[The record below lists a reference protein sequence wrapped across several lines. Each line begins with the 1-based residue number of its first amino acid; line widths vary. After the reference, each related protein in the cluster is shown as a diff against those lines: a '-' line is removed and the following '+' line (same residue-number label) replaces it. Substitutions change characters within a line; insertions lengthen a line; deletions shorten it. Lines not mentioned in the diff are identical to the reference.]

1 MTNRDKSAPFNFGYV
16 ASEVVIYPPA
26 ASAYPLKS
34 RNRQF
39 NEMFFNEVTI
49 KNMNA
54 ISGNENLEMVS
65 DGIAGSTYGVTLS
78 PKFSFVD
85 TNLNINLNKT
95 EWSESQGS
103 ESILAT
109 SGAAISDLTAKY
121 WHNSWMPTNSIFTS
135 SAQDPKSGQIAWS
148 NIPEYYYGANEK
160 TIIKDKPVINN
171 FLNSLNPKF
180 LIFPKKIVSPNPEK
194 ENSSELDVSFI
205 GNSNTY
211 NGDFI
216 KNIPEE
222 ILNTVSSSDQVV
234 DSQKQFPGAKDGDK
248 FRIIKNIPPGVHC
261 GLRKQFENFHGQ
273 DFVYTFEKLSFDHA
287 LPNNSV
293 KDGVNFYFNL
303 SGEHAA
309 IDPVGILG
317 SELLSLDG
325 TDVGK
330 NYGISNIYDSKSKT
344 WSNNGFYLGNQPYI
358 VLELPNQSP
367 NTINEYDNLYIIVP
381 KNGNVIAVNCS
392 KKIRQLTIPSQE
404 DPDIF
409 VKYIVKPSFRMS
421 KIIYDFGFSG
431 SELLSQ
437 QNFSIKIQHLMGSL
451 QISFSGGRSYIVSEE
466 SYNANTLSEDVF
478 LQGTE
483 DGSLLIEIDQENE
496 SSFIPEKDGIMLH
509 GRPRIFWGNSQ
520 YAVNASPIEYHSE
533 AIIKPN
539 YPIPIL
545 GRFGSTETDDGN
557 GGKIDDGGQA
567 EAKKNLFLLL
577 RNRIDPSSHDD
588 GFLDER
594 ITSHFED
601 LRKFVFKNQSLIY
614 GEIFEGELVETDSV
628 IMPARFSNYVPGCCL
643 GRNDPISGS
652 GISRFKY
659 DYFDSL
665 SSNAKASGGIKI
677 SQSEVKKR
685 GINSESNLDN
695 FSFGTFVQ
703 FTLNSG
709 PIGLLHPFFPNKD
722 KYFGSF
728 IRPVMF
734 GYSSLVKEDN
744 SPAVSVSPKN
754 IANLVH
760 TYRDS
765 WTREGNSFIRHTAS
779 LTLYIPKDLSMRDLV
794 SGRRVNSSASR
805 TTRFGESV
813 EFSSDVRKFIMSLQD
828 KAFYIRVYLGRFLNN
843 TEDDDSS
850 YVYDI
855 FHPDFDGGCTNLI
868 GGQSSS
874 SEFKYLAFTGIC
886 NQVNFTMKPS
896 HIEVSMELEDYCRIL
911 EDTKFLNPPFYDA
924 VRDYD
929 AIYDV
934 LSCAG
939 LREGSGTSNGFLPM
953 DFMKYMVSQDVKSA
967 DRKYMNFND
976 RTVVYAN
983 YVLPGNYDP
992 LNNPKFKP
1000 NFGDDYLSF
1009 IKYIAN
1015 ISGKTFY
1022 FDNAGIAR
1030 FEISPDEIEY
1040 FSNNNST
1047 SSGASSDSQ
1056 SSADP
1061 PIKFQHID
1069 PQNEIHD
1076 FYTSVDYNKFADT
1089 GKFRIWNVIVTDSF
1103 QFNKK
1108 VSDIFNE
1115 IRVVTT
1121 TPDMKLLLAGHLNVN
1136 SIYDPSS
1143 PGFLGYRKMFLQKDG
1158 VFGSKVALQK
1168 IVNRYTMFFNPPL
1181 FCSFSVPGRNG
1192 VMPNQYFRLHYGSSF
1207 KRGEDGK
1214 VETEDNGNPVIE
1226 PLFILGIITEVSS
1239 EIDKKTNRWSTR
1251 ISGRYMYTGE
1261 TIDFSSGEDTTL
1273 SVTT

>member
-1 MTNRDKSAPFNFGYV
+1 MINRGKSAPFNFGYV
-16 ASEVVIYPPA
+16 TSEVVIYPT
-26 ASAYPLKS
+26 ASNSYPLKS

-54 ISGNENLEMVS
+54 VSGKENMEMVS
-65 DGIAGSTYGVTLS
+65 DGVAGSSYGVTLS

-85 TNLNINLNKT
+85 TNFNTNINNT
-95 EWSESQGS
+95 EWNKSQGINS
-103 ESILAT
+103 VLTT
-109 SGAAISDLTAKY
+109 SGGAISDLSAKY
-121 WHNSWMPTNSIFTS
+121 WHNSWMPTNSMFTS
-135 SAQDPKSGQIAWS
+135 SFQDSVSGQITWS
-148 NIPEYYYGANEK
+148 NIPEYYYGANVK

-180 LIFPKKIVSPNPEK
+180 LIFPKKIVSANPEK
-194 ENSSELDVSFI
+194 ENSSELDISFI

-222 ILNTVSSSDQVV
+222 ILNAVSSGEQIVGFK
-234 DSQKQFPGAKDGDK
+234 KQFPGAKDGDK
-248 FRIIKNIPPGVHC
+248 FRLIKNVPPGVHC

-293 KDGVNFYFNL
+293 NNGINFYFNL
-303 SGEHAA
+303 SDEHSA
-309 IDPVGILG
+309 IDPVGVSDL
-317 SELLSLDG
+317 ELLSIDG
-325 TDVGK
+325 IDIGR
-330 NYGISNIYDSKSKT
+330 NYGISNSYDYKSKT
-344 WSNNGFYLGNQPYI
+344 WSNNGFYIGNQPYI

-367 NTINEYDNLYIIVP
+367 NNINEYDNLYIIVP

-392 KKIRQLTIPSQE
+392 KKIRQISVPSKD
-404 DPDIF
+404 DPGVF
-409 VKYIVKPSFRMS
+409 FKYVIKPSFRMS

-466 SYNANTLSEDVF
+466 SYNIRALDQSLFEQ
-478 LQGTE
+478 LQ
-483 DGSLLIEIDQENE
+483 DSDSFIYKIDQTNE
-496 SSFIPEKDGIMLH
+496 SNFIPEKDGIMLH
-509 GRPRIFWGNSQ
+509 GRPRVFWGNSQ
-520 YAVNASPIEYHSE
+520 YAVNVSPIEYNSQ
-533 AIIKPN
+533 AKIKPN
-539 YPIPIL
+539 YPISIL
-545 GRFGSTETDDGN
+545 GRFGSTEVSDGN
-557 GGKIDDGGQA
+557 GGKTDDGGEA

-577 RNRIDPSSHDD
+577 RSRIDPSSDDD

-594 ITSHFED
+594 ITNHFD
-601 LRKFVFKNQSLIY
+601 DFRKFVFKNQSLFY
-614 GEIFEGELVETDSV
+614 GEIIEGKLEETQSA
-628 IMPARFSNYVPGCCL
+628 IMPARFSNYIPGCCL
-643 GRNDPISGS
+643 GVNDDKSGS
-652 GISRFKY
+652 GRFRFKY
-659 DYFDSL
+659 EYFDSL
-665 SSNAKASGGIKI
+665 FSNAVFSGGITI
-677 SQSEVKKR
+677 SKNEVKKR
-685 GINSESNLDN
+685 GTNSESSLDN
-695 FSFGTFVQ
+695 FSFGTFVE

-709 PIGLLHPFFPNKD
+709 PIGLLHPFSPGND
-722 KYFGSF
+722 PYFGSF
-728 IRPVMF
+728 IRPIMF

-744 SPAVSVSPKN
+744 SPAVRVFPKN
-754 IANLVH
+754 IANLVQS
-760 TYRDS
+760 YRETWS
-765 WTREGNSFIRHTAS
+765 REGNSFIRHNAS
-779 LTLYIPKDLSMRDLV
+779 LILYVPKDLSMRDLV
-794 SGRRVNSSASR
+794 SGRRANSTASR
-805 TTRFGESV
+805 TTRFGEPV

-828 KAFYIRVYLGRFLNN
+828 KAFYLRVYLGRCLNN
-843 TEDDDSS
+843 PEDDDSS
-850 YVYDI
+850 SAYDI
-855 FHPDFDGGCTNLI
+855 LHPDFDGGATNLI

-874 SEFKYLAFTGIC
+874 NEFKYLAFTGIC

-934 LSCAG
+934 LSSAG

-953 DFMKYMVSQDVKSA
+953 DFMKYMVSQDVKSS
-967 DRKYMNFND
+967 DRKYMIFNG
-976 RTVVYAN
+976 RTFVYAN

-1009 IKYIAN
+1009 IKKIS
-1015 ISGKTFY
+1015 IVSGKVFY

-1040 FSNNNST
+1040 FSNNNTT
-1047 SSGASSDSQ
+1047 SSGDSSG
-1056 SSADP
+1056 SSSSVDP
-1061 PIKFQHID
+1061 PIKFQHAD
-1069 PQNEIHD
+1069 PVNEIHD

-1089 GKFRIWNVIVTDSF
+1089 GKFKIWNVIDSDSF

-1181 FCSFSVPGRNG
+1181 FCNFSVPGRNG

-1207 KRGEDGK
+1207 KRGDDGR
-1214 VETEDNGNPVIE
+1214 VETGDNGKPTVE
-1226 PLFILGIITEVSS
+1226 PLYILGIITEVNN
-1239 EIDKKTNRWSTR
+1239 EIDKKSNRWSTR
-1251 ISGRYMYTGE
+1251 ISGRYMYPGE
-1261 TIDFSSGEDTTL
+1261 TIEFRSGEDTTL
-1273 SVTT
+1273 PVPT